1 MIRQQRIATRPAH
14 AMDPIAKTAWYCC
27 GARAADAASR
37 RPICGDGF
45 AQCFMH
51 TEQAQA
57 VWRHFRRLKG
67 PNATNVA
74 RHRLI
79 DDLLCERLASDPQ
92 LPVLLLG
99 AGLDTRAYRLPGGT
113 WLEVDQPSLIEH
125 KNECL
130 PANQAANPLRRVAID
145 FEHEPLAQRLAP
157 ALADPAWRDHRGTP
171 VVVLEGVSMYLDA
184 TTLGKTLA
192 LLRQLLPRHT
202 LIVDLLDRRFERRYG
217 AAMHRAIRKL
227 GGAMAPALA
236 DPAGFVSSLGY
247 HQVQTLSIAERA
259 VAHGALPIP
268 RWLFDICFK
277 SLRDGYRV
285 VVFEVGD

>member
-1 MIRQQRIATRPAH
+1 
-14 AMDPIAKTAWYCC
+14 MDPIAKTAWYCC
-27 GARAADAASR
+27 GARAADAASS

-57 VWRHFRRLKG
+57 VWRHFRHFASA
-67 PNATNVA
+67 NAANAA

-79 DDLLCERLASDPQ
+79 DDLLCERLARNPH

-99 AGLDTRAYRLPGGT
+99 AGFDTRAYRLPGGT

-125 KNECL
+125 KNDCL
-130 PANQAANPLRRVAID
+130 PADQAANPLRRVAID

-157 ALADPAWRDHRGTP
+157 ALADPTWRAHRGTP

-192 LLRQLLPRHT
+192 LLHQLLPRHT
-202 LIVDLLDRRFERRYG
+202 LIVDLLDSRFERLYG
-217 AAMHRAIRKL
+217 GAMQRAIGKL

-236 DPAGFVSSLGY
+236 DPAGYVGSLGY
-247 HQVQTLSIAERA
+247 HQVQALSIAERA

-268 RWLFDICFK
+268 RWLLDTWFK
-277 SLRDGYRV
+277 TLRDGYRV
-285 VVFEVGD
+285 LVFEAGD